1 MHKERAKRNKDIL
14 ICLFLQRTSK
24 WPNDCTRGMTIN
36 PFWDANLTNVL
47 ISFELK
53 EYVIHFYKLFPNLW
67 LETKHLFKVQLY
79 LFQRQLVEALKE
91 ARHRTS

>member
-1 MHKERAKRNKDIL
+1 MHKERAKINKDIL
-14 ICLFLQRTSK
+14 ICLFIQRTSK

-53 EYVIHFYKLFPNLW
+53 EYVIHFYQLFPNLW

-79 LFQRQLVEALKE
+79 LFQKAVSRSSKGSKA
-91 ARHRTS
+91 

>member
-1 MHKERAKRNKDIL
+1 MHKERAKINKDML

-67 LETKHLFKVQLY
+67 LETKHFFKVQLY
-79 LFQRQLVEALKE
+79 LFQKAVSRSSKGSKA
-91 ARHRTS
+91 